1 MEDFRHL
8 SRLADVQLDRWHAAA
23 EARQAEGLPPLPR
36 FPVRRLLLSFT
47 VVASVAVGM
56 VAWWVH

>member
-8 SRLADVQLDRWHAAA
+8 SRLADVQLDRWHAAKQ
-23 EARQAEGLPPLPR
+23 ARQAQGLAPLPR
-36 FPVRRLLLSFT
+36 FPVRRLLLSLT

-56 VAWWVH
+56 VAWLGH